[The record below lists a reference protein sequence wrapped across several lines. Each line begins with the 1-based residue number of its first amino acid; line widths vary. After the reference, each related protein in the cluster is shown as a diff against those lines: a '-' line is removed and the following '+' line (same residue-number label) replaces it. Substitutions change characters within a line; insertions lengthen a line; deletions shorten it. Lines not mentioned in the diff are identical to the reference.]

1 MVTSSASSPPPA
13 RSASTR
19 AKSARDGG
27 NLAFGV
33 KTNEREGTRA
43 VLRNNPGSAS
53 KVRVVLDLIRGL
65 DVQSAREVLEFCE
78 RDAATIVGKLLDSAI
93 ANAEHND
100 ELNGEELF
108 VSACYADEGRTQK
121 RFKPRARGR
130 AGKIFKRTSHITVIV
145 SRLPEDRL
153 ARLKAKAESAQV
165 ERRSRRT
172 GANQE
177 RGRRARVA
185 ASQAADTGRSD
196 HDHDHGDHDHSHD
209 EPVVIEAVVED
220 EVPESSTK
228 CRSKRTSRS
237 SVAEEAARRGRSC
250 CRRHRPMTHLLQS
263 RMLRRTSNG
272 TEGQS
277 VRLPSWRHH
286 RLEEPLVRRS

>member
-1 MVTSSASSPPPA
+1 M
-13 RSASTR
+13 
-19 AKSARDGG
+19 
-27 NLAFGV
+27 AFGT

-43 VLRNNPGSAS
+43 VLRNAPGSAS

-65 DVQSAREVLEFCE
+65 DVQSARDVLEFCE

-100 ELNGEELF
+100 EMNGEELF
-108 VSACYADEGRTQK
+108 VSACFADEARTQK

-130 AGKIFKRTSHITVIV
+130 AGKIFKRTAHITIIV

-153 ARLKAKAESAQV
+153 ARIKAKAEAAQV

-185 ASQAADTGRSD
+185 ASQAAQGGTET
-196 HDHDHGDHDHSHD
+196 HDHDHEGHDHDPAEIVD
-209 EPVVIEAVVED
+209 AVVVNETPVIVED
-220 EVPESSTK
+220 AAETQAEL
-228 CRSKRTSRS
+228 
-237 SVAEEAARRGRSC
+237 AEEAAEK
-250 CRRHRPMTHLLQS
+250 LDDQS
-263 RMLRRTSNG
+263 DIAAEAAEVEASAPEQEAAPVDEAAETDVMPEAPA
-272 TEGQS
+272 EGGQ
-277 VRLPSWRHH
+277 PAK
-286 RLEEPLVRRS
+286 EAE